1 MENLNTMFVKYL
13 RTPFILLILILI
25 FISCSENK
33 RVEKNFKNYVL
44 NQFNLTIEGEN
55 TIFFI
60 VPSYSCPGCE
70 LKLRKIFHGF
80 CPSDAQLYIISTN
93 DSKDRI
99 PVNHCSINLIDK
111 SNLIDR
117 LDIGTRAST
126 IAYFKKGKLIEILEF
141 TDPNMMKIE
150 KIINSFD

>member
-1 MENLNTMFVKYL
+1 MEDLNTMFVKYL
-13 RTPFILLILILI
+13 RMLSFLILILI
-25 FISCSENK
+25 LISCSENK
-33 RVEKNFKNYVL
+33 RVEKIFKNYL
-44 NQFNLTIEGEN
+44 SNQFNVTFKGEN

-80 CPSDAQLYIISTN
+80 CPSDAKLYIILTN

-99 PVNHCSINLIDK
+99 PENKCSINLIDK

-126 IAYFKKGKLIEILEF
+126 LAYFKKGKLIEILEF
-141 TDPNMMKIE
+141 TDQNMKKIGE
-150 KIINSFD
+150 IINAVN

>member
-1 MENLNTMFVKYL
+1 MEDLNTMFVKYL
-13 RTPFILLILILI
+13 RMLSFLILILI
-25 FISCSENK
+25 LISCSENK
-33 RVEKNFKNYVL
+33 RVEKIFKNYL
-44 NQFNLTIEGEN
+44 SNQFNVTIKGEN

-93 DSKDRI
+93 DSKERI
-99 PVNHCSINLIDK
+99 PENKCSINLIDK

-126 IAYFKKGKLIEILEF
+126 LAYFKKGKLIEILEF
-141 TDPNMMKIE
+141 TDQNMKKIGE
-150 KIINSFD
+150 IINAVN